1 MSLGNYDKKINW
13 IVCLIT
19 AMAIIT
25 LLPSR
30 NVTYSV
36 SQNPSYNPL
45 YDEITNYKLFLLNE
59 LVKNNLTGRDFLI
72 MREIAFCESSWRQ
85 FDENGEVVESNG
97 NYGLFQINDFAHADT
112 LKKLGMDCNDP
123 YDNMRYAVRL
133 YKANGVRDWKPWS
146 GKCFIKRLSN
156 IGIII

>member
-1 MSLGNYDKKINW
+1 
-13 IVCLIT
+13 
-19 AMAIIT
+19 MAIIT

-45 YDEITNYKLFLLNE
+45 YDEITNYKLFLFNE
-59 LVKNNLTGRDFLI
+59 VIENKLTGRDYIIL
-72 MREIAFCESSWRQ
+72 REIAFCESSWVQ
-85 FDENGEVVESNG
+85 FEEDRSIRKSNG
-97 NYGLFQINDFAHADT
+97 NYGLFQINKLAHEKT
-112 LKKLGMDCNDP
+112 MKELGLDYNNP
-123 YDNMRYAVRL
+123 YDNMEYAVKL
-133 YKANGVRDWKPWS
+133 YKENGVRDWKPWS